1 MRGEEKVDYKTV
13 FITGASGFIGSNLAK
28 RILTTESDKKVI
40 GLDNMNDYYDVRI
53 KEARLA
59 ELQKFE
65 NYTFIKGNLADKA
78 LINSIFEQYHPNIV
92 VNLGAQAGVRYS
104 ITNPD
109 AYIESNMIGFYN
121 ILEACRHYPVEHL
134 VYASS
139 SSVYG
144 SNKKVPYS
152 TDDKVDNPVSLY
164 AATKKSNELMAH
176 AYSKLYNIPSTG
188 LRFFTVYG
196 PAGRPVTVHID
207 PAKTLLVYRHKVVFR
222 FAFRVV

>member
-1 MRGEEKVDYKTV
+1 MRHTV
-13 FITGASGFIGSNLAK
+13 FITGSSGFIGSNLVK
-28 RILTTESDKKVI
+28 RILTTEPDTKIV

-65 NYTFIKGNLADKA
+65 NYIFIKGNLADKA
-78 LINSIFEQYHPNIV
+78 LVNSIFEQYHPDIV

-164 AATKKSNELMAH
+164 AATKKSNELIKKIEGLA
-176 AYSKLYNIPSTG
+176 SKYEASQLH
-188 LRFFTVYG
+188 RQVFV
-196 PAGRPVTVHID
+196 AGRV
-207 PAKTLLVYRHKVVFR
+207 KTMNESIYYNVDRIHTAIAENL
-222 FAFRVV
+222 

>member
-1 MRGEEKVDYKTV
+1 MDYKTV

-121 ILEACRHYPVEHL
+121 ILEP
-134 VYASS
+134 
-139 SSVYG
+139 
-144 SNKKVPYS
+144 
-152 TDDKVDNPVSLY
+152 
-164 AATKKSNELMAH
+164 AATTLWSIWCMHLPR
-176 AYSKLYNIPSTG
+176 LYTAATRRCRTARMIRWTIQCPCMPPPRSPTS
-188 LRFFTVYG
+188 
-196 PAGRPVTVHID
+196 
-207 PAKTLLVYRHKVVFR
+207 
-222 FAFRVV
+222 